1 MGRSREARARIDAA
15 LELLRAVGDYPA
27 AVIEADRE
35 AASSLRALADHQSEA
50 GDAAGAVKTYRELL
64 DKVMASHPD
73 VEHDLR
79 QANDLSG
86 IYLGF
91 TRVLKR
97 AGQATEA
104 ADLNARRVRMWS
116 AWDRKL
122 PGNPFVLR
130 QLHAGVDDVR

>member
-1 MGRSREARARIDAA
+1 
-15 LELLRAVGDYPA
+15 VGDYPA
-27 AVIEADRE
+27 AAIEADRE
-35 AASSLRALADHQSEA
+35 AASSLCALADEQSED
-50 GDAAGAVKTYRELL
+50 GDAAAAVKTYRELL

-79 QANDLSG
+79 QANDLSE

-91 TRVLKR
+91 SRVLNR
-97 AGQATEA
+97 AGHATEA

-116 AWDRKL
+116 AWDRNL